1 MELGQYISEAFD
13 RDREMKRRNEQEFI
27 ELVKMIRLQ
36 LMLLC
41 EQDQETELEEVN

>member
-1 MELGQYISEAFD
+1 M
-13 RDREMKRRNEQEFI
+13 DREMKRRNEQEFI

-41 EQDQETELEEVN
+41 EQDQGTGLEELT